1 MKLQAKLLGYAGLI
15 PFLLLNIALLFD
27 AYPTSL
33 IYILFTQYSAVLL
46 SFFGGIH
53 WYDAIS
59 SNKSGHQMYIAMLP
73 TIIGWLCLTQTGA
86 HWVLGVLSA
95 SYVLM
100 MFYDKQVLTLP
111 KTMVVDYTK
120 LRMTLTTIVVLSH
133 AVMIFAR

>member
-1 MKLQAKLLGYAGLI
+1 MKNTAWSLGLAGLI
-15 PFLLLNIALLFD
+15 PFVGLPLLATLDFISWYD
-27 AYPTSL
+27 ASEKFVL
-33 IYILFTQYSAVLL
+33 YSAIIL

-59 SNKSGHQMYIAMLP
+59 SNKNGHQMYIAMLP

>member
-1 MKLQAKLLGYAGLI
+1 
-15 PFLLLNIALLFD
+15 
-27 AYPTSL
+27 
-33 IYILFTQYSAVLL
+33 
-46 SFFGGIH
+46 
-53 WYDAIS
+53 
-59 SNKSGHQMYIAMLP
+59 MYIAMLP
-73 TIIGWLCLTQTGA
+73 TIIGWLCLTQAGA

-133 AVMIFAR
+133 AVMIFSR

>member
-15 PFLLLNIALLFD
+15 PFLLLNLALLFD

-59 SNKSGHQMYIAMLP
+59 SNKSGHQ
-73 TIIGWLCLTQTGA
+73 
-86 HWVLGVLSA
+86 
-95 SYVLM
+95 
-100 MFYDKQVLTLP
+100 
-111 KTMVVDYTK
+111 
-120 LRMTLTTIVVLSH
+120 
-133 AVMIFAR
+133 